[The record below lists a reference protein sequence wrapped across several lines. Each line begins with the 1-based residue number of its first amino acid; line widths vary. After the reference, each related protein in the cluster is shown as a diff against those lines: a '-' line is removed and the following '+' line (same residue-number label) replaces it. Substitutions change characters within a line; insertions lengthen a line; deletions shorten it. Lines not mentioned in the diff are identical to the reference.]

1 MDPLDEAVDHVRG
14 GVGRLVV
21 GAVVYRG
28 GYDTRSLLEALE
40 R

>member
-14 GVGRLVV
+14 GRLVV
-21 GAVVYRG
+21 DAVVYRG